1 MGAGIVRMHPFR
13 GERTRT
19 NGIGV
24 GGSTQRNASRKILV
38 VEDSRS
44 VSGFLC
50 RQIGESLQ
58 FEAVP
63 AYSLAEARAIVEEDD
78 AFFVAVLDLNLPDAP
93 DGEIVDTIRQKGI
106 PAVILTATF
115 DERLREEIL
124 AKHVVDYVLKDSRQS
139 LDVVKDLIQ
148 RIYRNQD
155 ISILLVDPS
164 REFRSYGRT
173 LLEAHKYS
181 VLEAETGVQG
191 LEILDTHPGV
201 LLVITD
207 FNLPGMDG
215 FEFVSRV
222 RERFGKNEVGIIGLS
237 AQGSGLVSAKF
248 LKKGANDFLPKPFA
262 SEEFYARV
270 TQNIELIEFIR
281 ELRDVAIRDPLTRL
295 YNRRYYFDVGEKRL
309 EEAGKTATPVTI
321 AMIDIDW
328 FKEVNDQYGHD
339 AGDEVLV
346 QLADRL
352 TRTFG
357 RAHIVSRMG
366 GEEFSVLAYGLH
378 GPRAVRIFED
388 FRFLIEHMRIPYGSK
403 TVRFTVSI
411 GLTWEGDPSLAH
423 RIQRADR
430 RLYRAKQGG
439 RNRVVYED

>member
-1 MGAGIVRMHPFR
+1 MGPTV
-13 GERTRT
+13 
-19 NGIGV
+19 V
-24 GGSTQRNASRKILV
+24 GKSHKDTSRKILV

-50 RQIGESLQ
+50 RQIEESLE

-63 AYSLAEARAIVEEDD
+63 AYSLAEAQAIVEEDP

-93 DGEIVDTIRQKGI
+93 DGEIVDYIRQKGI

-115 DERLREEIL
+115 DEKLREEIL
-124 AKHVVDYVLKDSRQS
+124 GKHVVDYVLKDSQHS
-139 LDVVKDLIQ
+139 LDVVKELIQ

-155 ISILLVDPS
+155 IAILLVDPS
-164 REFRSYGRT
+164 REFRSYCRT
-173 LLEAHKYS
+173 LLEAHKYT
-181 VLEAETGVQG
+181 VMEAETGAQG
-191 LEILDTHPGV
+191 LDVLSAHPGI

-207 FNLPGMDG
+207 FNMPGMDG

-222 RERFGKNEVGIIGLS
+222 RERFGKNDVGIIGLS

-248 LKKGANDFLPKPFA
+248 LKKGANDFLSKPFV

-281 ELRDVAIRDPLTRL
+281 QLREIAIRDPLTRL
-295 YNRRYYFDVGEKRL
+295 YNRRYYFDAGEKLL
-309 EEAGKTATPVTI
+309 EESRETDTPVTV

-328 FKEVNDQYGHD
+328 FKEVNDRFGHD

-346 QLADRL
+346 QLAERL
-352 TRTFG
+352 MRTFG
-357 RAHIVSRMG
+357 KSHIVSRIG

-378 GPRAVRIFED
+378 GTRAVRIFED
-388 FRFLIEHMRIPYGSK
+388 FRRLIENMSIPYGSE
-403 TVRFTVSI
+403 TVRFTISI
-411 GLTWEGDPSLAH
+411 GLCCEENQPLAH
-423 RIQRADR
+423 LIREADR
-430 RLYRAKQGG
+430 RLYRAKQSG

>member
-1 MGAGIVRMHPFR
+1 MGPAV
-13 GERTRT
+13 
-19 NGIGV
+19 V
-24 GGSTQRNASRKILV
+24 GKSHKDTSRKILV

-50 RQIGESLQ
+50 RQIEESLQ

-63 AYSLAEARAIVEEDD
+63 AYSLAEAQAIVEEDP

-93 DGEIVDTIRQKGI
+93 DGEIVDYIRQKGI

-115 DERLREEIL
+115 DEKLREEIL
-124 AKHVVDYVLKDSRQS
+124 GKHVVDYVLKDSQHS
-139 LDVVKDLIQ
+139 LDVVKELIQ

-155 ISILLVDPS
+155 IAILLVDPS
-164 REFRSYGRT
+164 REFRSYCRT
-173 LLEAHKYS
+173 LLEAHKYT
-181 VLEAETGVQG
+181 VMEAETGAQG
-191 LEILDTHPGV
+191 LDVLSAHPGI

-207 FNLPGMDG
+207 FNMPGMDG

-222 RERFGKNEVGIIGLS
+222 RERFGKNDVGIIGLS

-248 LKKGANDFLPKPFA
+248 LKKGANDFLSKPFV

-281 ELRDVAIRDPLTRL
+281 RLREIAIRDPLTRL
-295 YNRRYYFDVGEKRL
+295 YNRRYYFDAGEKLL
-309 EEAGKTATPVTI
+309 EESGETDTPVTV

-328 FKEVNDQYGHD
+328 FKEVNDRFGHD

-346 QLADRL
+346 QLAERL
-352 TRTFG
+352 MRTFG
-357 RAHIVSRMG
+357 KSHIVSRIG

-378 GPRAVRIFED
+378 GTRAVRIFED
-388 FRFLIEHMRIPYGSK
+388 FRRLIENMSIPYGSE
-403 TVRFTVSI
+403 TVRFTISI
-411 GLTWEGDPSLAH
+411 GLCCEENQPLAH
-423 RIQRADR
+423 LIREADR
-430 RLYRAKQGG
+430 KLYRAKQSG

>member
-1 MGAGIVRMHPFR
+1 M
-13 GERTRT
+13 
-19 NGIGV
+19 V
-24 GGSTQRNASRKILV
+24 GKSHKDTSRKILV

-50 RQIGESLQ
+50 RQIEESLE

-63 AYSLAEARAIVEEDD
+63 AYSLAEAQAIVEEDP

-93 DGEIVDTIRQKGI
+93 DGEIVDYIRQKGI

-115 DERLREEIL
+115 DEKLREEIL
-124 AKHVVDYVLKDSRQS
+124 GKHVVDYVLKDSQHS
-139 LDVVKDLIQ
+139 LDVVKELIQ

-155 ISILLVDPS
+155 IAILLVDPS
-164 REFRSYGRT
+164 REFRSYCRT
-173 LLEAHKYS
+173 LLEAHKYT
-181 VLEAETGVQG
+181 VMEAETGAQG
-191 LEILDTHPGV
+191 LDVLSAHPGI

-207 FNLPGMDG
+207 FNMPSMDG

-222 RERFGKNEVGIIGLS
+222 RERFGKNDVGIIGLS

-248 LKKGANDFLPKPFA
+248 LKKGANDFLSKPFV

-281 ELRDVAIRDPLTRL
+281 QLREIAIRDPLTRL
-295 YNRRYYFDVGEKRL
+295 YNRRYYFDAGEKLL
-309 EEAGKTATPVTI
+309 EESRETDTPVTV

-328 FKEVNDQYGHD
+328 FKEVNDRFGHD

-346 QLADRL
+346 QLAERL
-352 TRTFG
+352 MRTFG
-357 RAHIVSRMG
+357 KSHIVSRIG

-378 GPRAVRIFED
+378 GTRAVRIFED
-388 FRFLIEHMRIPYGSK
+388 FRRLIESMSIPYGSE
-403 TVRFTVSI
+403 TVRFTISI
-411 GLTWEGDPSLAH
+411 GLCCEENQPLAH
-423 RIQRADR
+423 LIREADR
-430 RLYRAKQGG
+430 RLYRAKQSG